1 MPEGKRI
8 SSLSSGIIFYN
19 MATTLNFLVI
29 NTFSTL
35 TLGVA
40 DTSTYDSGPTGA
52 TMLVTLPT
60 PSRTLS
66 GATTVSIPF
75 TANGYNVFNSATLQL
90 SIVGAPL
97 VSLPDGVYGLTYSIA
112 TPTATAVNKSIMRTD
127 KIQEKFDNAFMKL
140 DMMECDMAI
149 KTQQKVTLSSIYFL
163 IQGSIAAANNSALTQ
178 SRKLYQQ
185 ADIMLN
191 NFLKNNCGCSG
202 NNYIVNFQ

>member
-1 MPEGKRI
+1 
-8 SSLSSGIIFYN
+8 

-29 NTFSTL
+29 NTYSTL

-52 TMLVTLPT
+52 TMVITLPAG
-60 PSRTLS
+60 SQTLS
-66 GATTVSIPF
+66 GGSTVSVPF
-75 TANGYNVFNSATLQL
+75 TPNDYNVFNSATLQL
-90 SIVGAPL
+90 TAVGTTNA
-97 VSLPDGVYGLTYSIA
+97 LPDGVYGLTYSIA
-112 TPTATAVNKSIMRTD
+112 TPSATAVSKSIMRTD
-127 KIQEKFDNAFMKL
+127 RIQEKFDNAFMKL

-185 ADIMLN
+185 ADMMLN
-191 NFLKNNCGCSG
+191 NFLKNNCGCTG

>member
-8 SSLSSGIIFYN
+8 SLSSGIIFYN

-29 NTFSTL
+29 NTYSTL

-52 TMLVTLPT
+52 SMLITLPT
-60 PSRTLS
+60 GVTTLT
-66 GATTVSIPF
+66 GGTTVTVPF
-75 TANGYNVFNSATLQL
+75 TPNDYNVFNSATLQL
-90 SIVGAPL
+90 SAVGVTNP
-97 VSLPDGVYGLTYSIA
+97 LPDGIYGLRYSIA
-112 TPTATAVNKSIMRTD
+112 TPTTAPVSKSIMRTA

-149 KTQQKVTLSSIYFL
+149 KTQQKVVLSSIYFL
-163 IQGSIAAANNSALTQ
+163 IQGSTAAANNLAYTQ
-178 SRKLYQQ
+178 SAKLYQQ
-185 ADIMLN
+185 ANMMLD
-191 NFLKNNCGCSG
+191 NFLLNNCGCSG

>member
-8 SSLSSGIIFYN
+8 SLSSGIIFYN

-29 NTFSTL
+29 NTYSTL

-52 TMLVTLPT
+52 TMVVTLPT
-60 PSRTLS
+60 GSS
-66 GATTVSIPF
+66 VSIPF
-75 TANGYNVFNSATLQL
+75 TANDYNVFNSATLQL
-90 SIVGAPL
+90 TPVG
-97 VSLPDGVYGLTYSIA
+97 VSTALPDGIYGLTYSIA
-112 TPTATAVNKSIMRTD
+112 TPTATAVSKSIMRTD
-127 KIQEKFDNAFMKL
+127 KIQEKFDSAFMKL

-163 IQGSIAAANNSALTQ
+163 IQGSIAAANNSAITQ
-178 SRKLYQQ
+178 SKKLYQQ
-185 ADIMLN
+185 ADMMLD
-191 NFLKNNCGCSG
+191 NFVKNNCGCSG